1 MKKRWM
7 KVVSILCV
15 VTLLVG
21 ILTACDGG
29 DPQER
34 KKKSEN
40 QTVAEDT
47 PVVTPTTEATP
58 METTPTGE
66 PTPEAT
72 PTEELTPTP
81 EATPT
86 EEPTPTPEATPTE
99 ELMPTPEATPTEE
112 PTPTPETTPTDEPTP
127 TPQVTPTELS
137 FSTKTAVYTK
147 EDGTFSVSLPEDAE
161 VKEYDGGI
169 VATTE
174 NAYFFVWYVN
184 TFDDGVI
191 YDANDCVA
199 LMKTEEDYKE
209 LLAVDAIRGVHEVE
223 KTSLNGVICAGAAA
237 DTITV
242 PFPDKT
248 YSGRGWY
255 CAYDCKFDPIGVYT
269 VMFVLNGV
277 NAGSEGQKEKELY
290 ELWLS
295 CAKSLV
301 QLETPMEY
309 MYASTV
315 VGMPD
320 GTDMEFAY
328 DMEELDRIDKDE
340 DGDINL
346 YFNPGT
352 AESISIQHFVPQDG
366 IKTAEDYYNA
376 KRQKYSDEKFHYSE
390 ISEYAGRMKYQHWTL
405 TYREAGDDYTE
416 EVFIHVNEDGT
427 MWLIVLLRYTEWED
441 DGALLLDD
449 LLWTMREVGK

>member
-40 QTVAEDT
+40 QTVGATDT
-47 PVVTPTTEATP
+47 PAVSPTSEVTPTKE
-58 METTPTGE
+58 
-66 PTPEAT
+66 
-72 PTEELTPTP
+72 
-81 EATPT
+81 
-86 EEPTPTPEATPTE
+86 
-99 ELMPTPEATPTEE
+99 
-112 PTPTPETTPTDEPTP
+112 PTPETTPTEEP

-137 FSTKTAVYTK
+137 FSTKTAIYRK
-147 EDGTFSVSLPEDAE
+147 EDGTFTVSLPEDAE
-161 VKEYDGGI
+161 VEEYDGGI

-209 LLAVDAIRGVHEVE
+209 LLAVDAMRGVHEVE

-242 PFPDKT
+242 PFLDKT

-255 CAYDCKFDPIGVYT
+255 YAYDCKFDPIGVYT

-290 ELWLS
+290 DLWLS

-309 MYASTV
+309 MYASSV

-427 MWLIVLLRYTEWED
+427 MWLIVLLRYTAWED